1 MLETTSQVL
10 GLELLGGAV
19 LHIADRKPWT
29 LERKTA
35 GLLTYL
41 ALEGG
46 TPRSRLAGLLWPDSI
61 ESTARNNLS
70 QATRRLRETAGLGL
84 ITGDVSLSLNAEL
97 NIDVSRLE
105 LESFAGNDQTVVSL
119 SGALL
124 AGLDYDD
131 CPEFQ
136 DWLLIKRET
145 LLGLQREA
153 HLRLSLAAELAGQSR
168 LALEH
173 AVQVLEFDSVSEVA
187 HRHVMRLHYQNGDRG
202 AALAAFEHCK
212 QTLEQELGVAPLPE
226 TLALAAAISQGATVQ
241 QVTPTRLEI
250 PLTVLRPPVLIGRDQ
265 EWAQLETA
273 WNQGVQI
280 VICGEPGIG
289 KSRLMFDFAA
299 SHGAYLLIEGRPG
312 DANVSFSSY
321 ARSLRNLI
329 GQDPSLKFEA
339 WVRSELSRLLPE
351 LSRNAPAALQ
361 SQEQKLR
368 FFEAIACALESIC
381 QHQHRSSVI
390 VDDLQFMDAAS
401 LEVQEYVVTRL
412 SPSGLHFLNTH
423 RSHELP
429 ASLEDHVQ
437 SSIAAGNTQRIE
449 IKALKADQVSH
460 WITSLEITTA
470 SDLAARL
477 VKHTGGNPMFML
489 ETIKSL
495 VETNQL
501 AQNTSLPT
509 PTRVGA
515 LVRQRLERLSSQA
528 LRLARVAAIT
538 GTDYSLGLAAKILET
553 NALELS
559 EVAGELEQTQLMTG
573 DRFAHDLIF
582 EAVLADTPKTIKIFV
597 HQQTATQLESS
608 EGEPARIAHHWIE
621 AGQAMNAVSHLEKA
635 TLKAVEQYQLREIV
649 KHATQ
654 TAMIHEQANNPEAA
668 WECWT
673 QVRDVMREL
682 AVGDELEVVIQALH
696 RTASTPKQRAETLE
710 AECQMW
716 VKRGN
721 LTKAKRIAEHLME
734 AGRELDDL
742 HVLELAENNLGMVA
756 WMQGKSTQAA
766 AHFAASNEYG
776 RLLLQQR
783 IDLGAPQDEINR
795 AKQELAMGFAN
806 HATILDNFGHY
817 AEAELEHKQAI
828 EMLRDVRDM
837 ITLNQELS
845 NISITF
851 LDQGRNRE
859 AIVYLQEA
867 NANAASLTES
877 TMGNISQYATTSD
890 AYLMLDQ
897 YTLALEYANRGR
909 IIAEQAQHVQL
920 HAILIRLGTLH
931 RILGAVEQAKDFFE
945 TSLISMMENITYRNS
960 LMRQYAVLLL
970 EQNKDASAMAL
981 EALTTLSKSEHVFR
995 WYKTHLELLSCLA
1008 PSERM
1013 PIVNETLK
1021 KPALKS
1027 MKGLHILALTR
1038 GAQTQLEFGKPK
1050 KALDFSQRAIDLLQN
1065 YEPDL
1070 QRAELLLAH
1079 QRALE
1084 ANNHPDAPAH
1094 LERTLAWLLEVA
1106 DHNVPP
1112 EYRQSFLE
1120 RNPHNAAILGLAR
1133 KAGLEILG

>member
-1 MLETTSQVL
+1 
-10 GLELLGGAV
+10 
-19 LHIADRKPWT
+19 
-29 LERKTA
+29 
-35 GLLTYL
+35 
-41 ALEGG
+41 
-46 TPRSRLAGLLWPDSI
+46 
-61 ESTARNNLS
+61 
-70 QATRRLRETAGLGL
+70 
-84 ITGDVSLSLNAEL
+84 
-97 NIDVSRLE
+97 
-105 LESFAGNDQTVVSL
+105 
-119 SGALL
+119 
-124 AGLDYDD
+124 
-131 CPEFQ
+131 
-136 DWLLIKRET
+136 
-145 LLGLQREA
+145 LQ
-153 HLRLSLAAELAGQSR
+153 
-168 LALEH
+168 
-173 AVQVLEFDSVSEVA
+173 
-187 HRHVMRLHYQNGDRG
+187 N
-202 AALAAFEHCK
+202 
-212 QTLEQELGVAPLPE
+212 QEE
-226 TLALAAAISQGATVQ
+226 
-241 QVTPTRLEI
+241 
-250 PLTVLRPPVLIGRDQ
+250 
-265 EWAQLETA
+265 
-273 WNQGVQI
+273 
-280 VICGEPGIG
+280 
-289 KSRLMFDFAA
+289 
-299 SHGAYLLIEGRPG
+299 
-312 DANVSFSSY
+312 
-321 ARSLRNLI
+321 
-329 GQDPSLKFEA
+329 
-339 WVRSELSRLLPE
+339 
-351 LSRNAPAALQ
+351 
-361 SQEQKLR
+361 KLR
-368 FFEAIACALESIC
+368 FFEAIARALQTIC
-381 QHQHRSSVI
+381 QQQNLSSVI
-390 VDDLQFMDAAS
+390 ADDLQFMDAAS
-401 LEVQEYVVTRL
+401 LEAHEYIVTRL
-412 SPSGLHFLNTH
+412 TPTGLHFLNTH
-423 RSHELP
+423 RSNELP
-429 ASLEDHVQ
+429 ATLEDHFQ

-449 IKALKADQVSH
+449 IKALEAEQVAR
-460 WITSLEITTA
+460 WITSLEINA
-470 SDLAARL
+470 PDLSTRL

-495 VETNQL
+495 LETNQL
-501 AQNTSLPT
+501 AQNAALPT
-509 PTRVGA
+509 PTRVGT
-515 LVRQRLERLSSQA
+515 LIRQRLERLSSGA
-528 LRLARVAAIT
+528 LRMARVAAIT

-553 NALELS
+553 NAMDLS
-559 EVAGELEQTQLMTG
+559 EIAGELEQAQLMISE
-573 DRFAHDLIF
+573 RFAHDLIF
-582 EAVLADTPKTIKIFV
+582 EAVQAGTPKSIATFV
-597 HQQTATQLESS
+597 HTQTATHLENT
-608 EGEPARIAHHWIE
+608 EAEPARIAHHWIE
-621 AGQAMNAVSHLEKA
+621 AGQPMNAVSHLENA

-654 TAMIHEQANNPEAA
+654 AAEILEQANNPEAA
-668 WECWT
+668 WGFWT

-696 RTASTPKQRAETLE
+696 RTANTPKQRAETLE

-721 LTKAKRIAEHLME
+721 LSKAKRIAEQLME

-795 AKQELAMGFAN
+795 AKAGLAMGFAN
-806 HATILDNFGHY
+806 HATILDNFGRY

-970 EQNKDASAMAL
+970 EQNKEASAMAL

-1021 KPALKS
+1021 KPALQS

-1050 KALDFSQRAIDLLQN
+1050 KALDFSQRAIDLLKD

-1070 QRAELLLAH
+1070 QRAELLLTH

-1084 ANNHPDAPAH
+1084 ANLRPDAPAH
-1094 LERTLAWLLEVA
+1094 LERTLAWLLSVA
-1106 DHNVPP
+1106 DNNVPP

-1120 RNPHNAAILGLAR
+1120 RNPHNAAILELAR
-1133 KAGLEILG
+1133 NAGFEIS